1 MNHSE
6 RIMTKSRRI
15 IIGIVTSFVF
25 AVPQTFAA
33 QGAEKVGIVDAEK
46 IMQLMPETKQAKA
59 ALDATIAPLQK
70 ELERMQVEYQ
80 KAVGAYKQQ
89 AASMAK
95 PARDLKEKELIQK
108 GQAIEKYQI
117 EKFGRGGVVEKKQ
130 QELLAP
136 IRQKESAAIEAIAQ
150 QDGYGVVIDKN
161 VALYVLPEHD
171 LTYKVM
177 NRLNIK

>member
-15 IIGIVTSFVF
+15 IMGIVTGLVF

-33 QGAEKVGIVDAEK
+33 QGAEKVGVVDAEK

-59 ALDATIAPLQK
+59 TLDAAVVPLQK

-80 KAVGAYKQQ
+80 KAVAAYKQQ

-95 PARDLKEKELIQK
+95 PARDQKEKELIGK
-108 GQAIEKYQI
+108 GQAIEKYQM

-130 QELLAP
+130 QELLTP
-136 IRQKESAAIEAIAQ
+136 IRQKEFGAIEAIAQ
-150 QDGYGVVIDKN
+150 QEGYAVIVDKGVS
-161 VALYVLPEHD
+161 LYVLPEHD

-177 NRLNIK
+177 NRLNVK